1 MKVAM
6 NNFFSA
12 VLFDMD
18 GLLVDSEPFWFEA
31 EMELTA
37 GFGYAW
43 TAQDKSAC
51 LGGPLTHVGEYMY
64 AKCNQAQS
72 PAYFTQAIIELMVTK
87 LVNGAPLM
95 PGAAPL
101 IKELASAQI
110 PLAMVSASPRQIVDA
125 ALSAHPNLPFA
136 ITISS
141 DDVARTKPFP
151 DGYLKAAQHLGVD
164 IEECL
169 IFEDSLTGMRAAQS
183 SGAYLIAVPHIVRV
197 EEGART
203 RVVKSLAEISYQKLE
218 KLYENF
224 AAEI

>member
-1 MKVAM
+1 M

-18 GLLVDSEPFWFEA
+18 GLLIDSEPFWLEA
-31 EMELTA
+31 EIELTA
-37 GFGYAW
+37 RSGYGW
-43 TAQDKSAC
+43 TLQDQSAC
-51 LGGPLTHVGEYMY
+51 LGGPLTRLGEYIY
-64 AKCNQAQS
+64 SKCNQKQS
-72 PAYFTQAIIELMVTK
+72 PAYFTQAITELMVAK
-87 LVNGAPLM
+87 LVNGAPMM
-95 PGAAPL
+95 PGASSL

-125 ALSAHPNLPFA
+125 ALAAHANLPFA

-151 DGYLKAAQHLGVD
+151 DGYLKAASHLGVE

-183 SGAYLIAVPHIVRV
+183 SGAYLIAIPHIVHV
-197 EEGART
+197 DEGVKT
-203 RVVKSLAEISYQKLE
+203 RVVKSLEEINYQKLE
-218 KLYENF
+218 KLYGNF

>member
-18 GLLVDSEPFWFEA
+18 GLLVDSEPLWFEA
-31 EMELTA
+31 EAELTA
-37 GFGYAW
+37 PFGYVWRAED
-43 TAQDKSAC
+43 QSAC
-51 LGGPLTHVGEYMY
+51 LGGPLTHVGEYMH
-64 AKCNQAQS
+64 AKCNQEQS
-72 PAYFTQAIIELMVTK
+72 PAYFTQAIIELMVAK
-87 LVNGAPLM
+87 LANGAPLM
-95 PGAAPL
+95 PGAASL
-101 IKELASAQI
+101 ISVLASAQI
-110 PLAMVSASPRQIVDA
+110 PLAMVSASPRAIVDA

-141 DDVARTKPFP
+141 DDVVRTKPFP

-169 IFEDSLTGMRAAQS
+169 IFEDSLTGMKAAQS
-183 SGAYLIAVPHIVRV
+183 SGAYLIAVPHLVRV
-197 EEGART
+197 EEGVKT
-203 RVVKSLAEISYQKLE
+203 RVVKSLAEINYQKLE
-218 KLYENF
+218 KLYGNF